1 MRGKIKKARNMIK
14 SFIIKAISIVFI
26 VFIISVLV
34 AIVWGIGYGISQFGG
49 VFEPQEPITTI
60 LGAILVLIGLI
71 YKPLYESLTDQK
83 IELIDYVNMV
93 LAVVFGSVLITFTL
107 SITFGID
114 KVVKGI
120 LALPFLGLGIAL
132 LVIAGI
138 FLYIRKQKRTKGD

>member
-1 MRGKIKKARNMIK
+1 LLPSSVCILPVPEY
-14 SFIIKAISIVFI
+14 SFNS
-26 VFIISVLV
+26 LV
-34 AIVWGIGYGISQFGG
+34 WEFLFAS
-49 VFEPQEPITTI
+49 
-60 LGAILVLIGLI
+60 
-71 YKPLYESLTDQK
+71 KPLYESLTDQK

-93 LAVVFGSVLITFTL
+93 LAVVLGSVLIAFTL

-138 FLYIRKQKRTKGD
+138 FLYIRKQKKNKR